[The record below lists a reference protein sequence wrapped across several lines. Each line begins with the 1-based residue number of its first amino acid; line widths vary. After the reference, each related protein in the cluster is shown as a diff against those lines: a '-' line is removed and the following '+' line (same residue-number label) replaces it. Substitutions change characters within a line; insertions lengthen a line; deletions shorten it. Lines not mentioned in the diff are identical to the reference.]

1 MTTSTRPAR
10 LDPASLKAVLGH
22 FATGV
27 AAVTGLY
34 SRAPVGLIV
43 DSFTA
48 VSLAPPLISFCVAHT
63 STTWP
68 RMRSSEGLCVTF
80 LAAEQLDRAR
90 RLATS
95 GAAKFHGVP
104 WTPSPAG
111 LPVIDGG
118 LAWLECEIDAEHPA
132 GDHVIVVARV
142 HRLAHANT
150 GADPLLR
157 YSGNYGRFTDDLE
170 DTH

>member
-1 MTTSTRPAR
+1 VNTVAR
-10 LDPASLKAVLGH
+10 LDAASLKAVLGR

-27 AAVTGLY
+27 AAVTGLH
-34 SRAPVGLIV
+34 SRTPVGLVV

-68 RMRSSEGLCVTF
+68 RLRASEGLCLTF
-80 LAAEQLDRAR
+80 LAADQRDLAR

-95 GAAKFHGVP
+95 GPAKFHGVP

-111 LPVIDGG
+111 LPIIDGG

-132 GDHVIVVARV
+132 GDHVIIVARI
-142 HRLAHANT
+142 HHLAPSPTTPA
-150 GADPLLR
+150 PLLR
-157 YSGNYGRFTDDLE
+157 YTGTYGHFT
-170 DTH
+170 TTPPP